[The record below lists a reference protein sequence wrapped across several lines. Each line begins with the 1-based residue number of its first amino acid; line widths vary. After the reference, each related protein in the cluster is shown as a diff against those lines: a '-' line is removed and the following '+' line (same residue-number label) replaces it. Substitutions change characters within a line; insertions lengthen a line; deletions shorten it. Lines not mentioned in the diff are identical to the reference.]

1 MIGGLAAT
9 GVSFAISPTRLV
21 FTTAPGQTVAAL
33 VTVYNQSDVP
43 GHLESGM
50 KDTVTLAPLTY
61 RGSLRRPV
69 VPARP
74 GPGPSDRG
82 ARATLALSRSALVL
96 AFHSPEGRIRTHL
109 VDRIRTHPVEVPGP
123 NPGQ

>member
-1 MIGGLAAT
+1 MNGGLAAT

-50 KDTVTLAPLTY
+50 KDTVTL
-61 RGSLRRPV
+61 
-69 VPARP
+69 VP
-74 GPGPSDRG
+74 
-82 ARATLALSRSALVL
+82 
-96 AFHSPEGRIRTHL
+96 
-109 VDRIRTHPVEVPGP
+109 
-123 NPGQ
+123 